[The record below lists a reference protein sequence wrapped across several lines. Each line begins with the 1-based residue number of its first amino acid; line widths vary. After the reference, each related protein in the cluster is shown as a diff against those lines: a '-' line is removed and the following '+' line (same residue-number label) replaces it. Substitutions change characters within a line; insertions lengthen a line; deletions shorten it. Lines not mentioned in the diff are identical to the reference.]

1 MTINVKVVRWIG
13 AEWATAIGSQQ
24 VARVH
29 GVAAASLDPRNT
41 AADRGITEWVNL
53 AGGGARVD
61 RLTMADGFRSE
72 MIMSAPVAAIR
83 IDANLESAIAM
94 FKALPFSRLV
104 VLNDEQKPVGIL
116 SREMV
121 FKHPVARL
129 DVDLYP
135 ISGLMTLNFAT
146 VLGSVSP
153 EVCAEAIFNQGN
165 SIVIVEDARGAT
177 RGVITRTDLIN
188 VSAVKPNF
196 SAYA

>member
-1 MTINVKVVRWIG
+1 MTNNVKVVRWVG

-29 GVAAASLDPRNT
+29 GVAAALLDPRNT

-53 AGGGARVD
+53 AEGGARVD

-72 MIMSAPVAAIR
+72 TIMSAPVAAIR
-83 IDANLESAIAM
+83 IDASLESAIAM
-94 FKALPFSRLV
+94 FKALPFSHLV
-104 VLNDEQKPVGIL
+104 VLNEEQKPVGIL
-116 SREMV
+116 SRELV
-121 FKHPVARL
+121 FKNPVARL